1 MWRCC
6 KTKRARRKRRSR
18 RKNQPTNWL
27 IRASPEILRNHS
39 VHLQIERRKKEAA
52 FGRLFLMMPVTG
64 SVRRVG
70 ADAHRVERAVDE
82 GEGNHEKDGGRNVRQ
97 AAALCGRQLHPKFC
111 GQHAEK
117 L

>member
-64 SVRRVG
+64 SVRRDG
-70 ADAHRVERAVDE
+70 ADAHRAERAVDE
-82 GEGNHEKDGGRNVRQ
+82 EDGNHDKNTLQNLRPTAPFPNHQ
-97 AAALCGRQLHPKFC
+97 FH
-111 GQHAEK
+111 
-117 L
+117 